1 MKPAVAV
8 LFSLLT
14 LAACGADGPPQAP
27 DTADQSGPQLNI
39 SGQARFGVS
48 RGL

>member
-1 MKPAVAV
+1 MKPASAA
-8 LFSLLT
+8 LAALLV
-14 LAACGADGPPQAP
+14 LAACGADGPPQPP
-27 DTADQSGPQLNI
+27 DTAERSGPQLTI